1 VKKYSDSLRGYA
13 FKVLERDG
21 FKCVYCGLD
30 GTASFDA
37 WAAMSWDHLLPKGH
51 PQRDEEAYIVCACN
65 FCNGADNR
73 YFGQLERRGL
83 SLLDLSP
90 AQLVEQRRAGV
101 QRTRDAYHAFWSEK
115 VAAKA

>member
-1 VKKYSDSLRGYA
+1 MKKYSDSLRGYA

-30 GTASFDA
+30 GTASFDT

-101 QRTRDAYHAFWSEK
+101 QRTRDAYHAFWLEK